1 MNILVVFP
9 TDKLQSLVD
18 ILSELYPDA
27 QIATD
32 YDGMGGVQYAFNH
45 PVDMVYTGLRV
56 KPLNGFDVARLV
68 WKVHPQAEV
77 SLIADTQAYLKRAA
91 EANFSGYFIEPIDR
105 DTLLHGNILT
115 DYTANRTATRGE
127 RIGGMRG

>member
-9 TDKLQSLVD
+9 TNKLQSLVE
-18 ILSELYPDA
+18 IISELYPDA
-27 QIATD
+27 HIATD

-68 WKVHPQAEV
+68 WKVHPQAEI
-77 SLIADTQAYLKRAA
+77 SLIADTDKYLDRASM
-91 EANFSGYFIEPIDR
+91 ANFSGYFLEPVSR

-115 DYTANRTATRGE
+115 DYRANRAATKGE
-127 RIGGMRG
+127 LIGGMRG